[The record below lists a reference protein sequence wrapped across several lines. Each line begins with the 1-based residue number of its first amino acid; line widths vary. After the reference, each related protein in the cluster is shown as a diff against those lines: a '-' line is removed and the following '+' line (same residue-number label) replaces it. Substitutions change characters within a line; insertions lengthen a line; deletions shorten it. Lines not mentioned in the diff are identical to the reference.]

1 MAISFY
7 PLIKR
12 ALQKELRN
20 APEINLAYKVIIIS
34 DLPLGLKDGADQFK
48 QCEETLLYALK
59 VYANKGTADAKL
71 VNTDGKNGGWT
82 GATVVSE

>member
-1 MAISFY
+1 MGYYIKKTGLSGKTVYLTGGVRWSDDIS
-7 PLIKR
+7 K
-12 ALQKELRN
+12 K
-20 APEINLAYKVIIIS
+20 
-34 DLPLGLKDGADQFK
+34 
-48 QCEETLLYALK
+48 K